1 MQLARF
7 LLKPDFIRKHTD
19 GPRRRFGTLTKV
31 CSSKEFL
38 SVPTVCQAV
47 LAYETTK
54 LIKTWLLFPRT
65 FQSNRGEE
73 SFTEITTIQSHC

>member
-19 GPRRRFGTLTKV
+19 GPRRRFRSLTKV

-47 LAYETTK
+47 LAHETTK
-54 LIKTWLLFPRT
+54 LVKTWLLFART
-65 FQSNRGEE
+65 FQSNRGEKR
-73 SFTEITTIQSHC
+73 FIQIITIQSHC